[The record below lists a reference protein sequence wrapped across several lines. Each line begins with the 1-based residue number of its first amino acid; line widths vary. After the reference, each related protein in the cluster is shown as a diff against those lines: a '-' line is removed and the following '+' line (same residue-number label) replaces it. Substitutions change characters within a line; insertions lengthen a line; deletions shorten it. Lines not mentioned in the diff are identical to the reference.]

1 MINDALLSG
10 AAGDV
15 NSPAAGLP
23 VTEVVK
29 SLDIKKDA
37 TIPQPLP
44 TDEEINITDS
54 EGIKF
59 VIGEAL
65 EMKMGEAKFL
75 ELRQEPFISNLPY
88 VTYESS
94 NLRVARFIED
104 GVILACCPGKTI
116 VRATTSEDI
125 NNPLVATMT
134 ITVVDPNAPKTK
146 KGKK

>member
-44 TDEEINITDS
+44 TDKEINITDS

-59 VIGEAL
+59 VVGESL
-65 EMKMGEAKFL
+65 EMKIGEVKFL

-104 GVILACCPGKTI
+104 GVILACCPGTI
-116 VRATTSEDI
+116 KVTATTSEDI
-125 NNPLVATMT
+125 NNPQVATMI
-134 ITVVDPNAPKTK
+134 ITVVDPNTTKTK

>member
-10 AAGDV
+10 SAADGG
-15 NSPAAGLP
+15 PQAGLP

-44 TDEEINITDS
+44 TDEEINIKES
-54 EGIKF
+54 ESIKF
-59 VIGEAL
+59 VVGESL
-65 EMKMGEAKFL
+65 EMKIGEVKFL

-104 GVILACCPGKTI
+104 GVILACCPGTVKVTAI
-116 VRATTSEDI
+116 TSEDV
-125 NNPLVATMT
+125 NNPLVATLT
-134 ITVVDPNAPKTK
+134 ITVVDPNAPKAR